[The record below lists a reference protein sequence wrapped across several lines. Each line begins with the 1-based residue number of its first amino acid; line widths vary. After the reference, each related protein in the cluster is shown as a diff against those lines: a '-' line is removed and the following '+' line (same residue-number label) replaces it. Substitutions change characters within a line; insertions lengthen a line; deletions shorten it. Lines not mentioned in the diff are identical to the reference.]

1 MFQKI
6 IRLIKVTIK
15 QVQKIL
21 FLNIQR
27 KNKQPQVM
35 KGVVNQMT
43 KRAQL
48 IDQNK
53 LICQQFIEQKKAKQK
68 TQQMF
73 IQEGQRVAVKLQN
86 KKFIMKGIKKIILK
100 IKMPNR
106 ITIPIKIIGKG
117 INQVILINTKITILI
132 LLQCQLIMEIL
143 SL

>member
-1 MFQKI
+1 
-6 IRLIKVTIK
+6 
-15 QVQKIL
+15 
-21 FLNIQR
+21 
-27 KNKQPQVM
+27 
-35 KGVVNQMT
+35 
-43 KRAQL
+43 
-48 IDQNK
+48 
-53 LICQQFIEQKKAKQK
+53 
-68 TQQMF
+68 MF